1 MPLDDDTELRI
12 VIRKGLADFHAGTSP
27 SFCIRTMV
35 DELHETSSHLRGA
48 VLAAIL
54 AELDD
59 HRATNLKAAE

>member
-1 MPLDDDTELRI
+1 MPLDDDSELRKF
-12 VIRKGLADFHAGTSP
+12 IRARLADFHAGTSP
-27 SFCIRTMV
+27 SFCSRAMV

-59 HRATNLKAAE
+59 HRAIDLKAAE